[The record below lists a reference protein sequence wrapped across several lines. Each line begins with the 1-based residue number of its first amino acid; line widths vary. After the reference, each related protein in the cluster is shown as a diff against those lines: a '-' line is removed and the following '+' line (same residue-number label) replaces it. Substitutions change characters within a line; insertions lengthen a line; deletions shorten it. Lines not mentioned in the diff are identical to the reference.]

1 MRIKDDT
8 TDFYRNNQMLPDPAI
23 SIESIEPLQ
32 WQGPGNVMV
41 DMTPTFTLASDQSGI
56 RIPLREIDRV
66 HTEEFDTWT
75 TILATGLALAATA
88 GLLYLGLPYGLSIGG
103 R

>member
-1 MRIKDDT
+1 
-8 TDFYRNNQMLPDPAI
+8 
-23 SIESIEPLQ
+23 
-32 WQGPGNVMV
+32 MV

-75 TILATGLALAATA
+75 TILATGLALVATA
-88 GLLYLGLPYGLSIGG
+88 GLLYFWLIYELTTNGL
-103 R
+103 